1 MYKKIIKLFL
11 IMIVMNTAW
20 VMGKEGSRSS
30 GEERSIFD
38 RAEITACSCGMT
50 HRLGVHV
57 GRDGER
63 TITDTIGYY
72 TPPTFAEDYNDFMSG
87 LQVTGDDSIVTRI
100 HMLTSGII
108 NQFHVMTRNLN
119 ADGVVVDDY
128 APVDTW
134 VYGPAF
140 QQDDEGLW
148 HSQYPSMANTYD
160 GTMPSTIQLLMDY
173 TLPTAFGNSD
183 PEIHFND
190 QGIWD
195 PWAASTVGPSVG
207 WNVFDFPTW
216 TLDGLGINVVSDS
229 LGVPDEM
236 LYVYVGYNMVSTDPS
251 GSVVDNIATI
261 WQDGTVDENDNW
273 SCRSTLHGQGTTG
286 AWYGIWNS
294 VYPYHHLTQAV
305 VQYEAVPP
313 FVEQLPN
320 FSDTWAEEK
329 EIWADVVDLDGD
341 AFSCTLNVTIAPES
355 GNSYDQEIAMMQDSE
370 VEGRYIANITMTV
383 GDTVNFYVR
392 ATDVTGRSS
401 TSSWRSFIR
410 VATPSNAQYVLVL
423 EDGTIDTLGGTW
435 GSLYTS
441 GDGLNQVLQGS
452 QKYYIWNVNDRGG
465 VDYDVINHP
474 NFDLIVKYGWGGGT
488 MPSTGEDIY
497 GFGDFLDRGGRL
509 LYSDMD
515 YFWKTDLA
523 ADGIFSEGDFAYDYL
538 GLSYYW
544 NDPDNDGDGTNGGSG
559 DLNHF
564 GVDDDPITSTWEN
577 TAFGPLDYES
587 IAWTNWGDFMD
598 VGLAD
603 AIFSGDQSFSQ
614 TGSRYNGLG
623 FDAPF
628 KTIYFSFPIEAANPN
643 LESFTTLLSNSVD
656 WLMGYGGPVGTIA
669 QATPQDGETV
679 DLNTTD
685 QLTFIFG
692 GSISDPDGDLIGYKI
707 VLEGDLAVLDIPA
720 SDGVSASVSAADVT
734 VMIGENQSLTGT
746 WKVVASDGLESIES
760 GTRTLTLVTGTL
772 SSKEEVLP
780 KKFTLMG
787 NYPNPFNPD
796 TKIRIEMPISANV
809 TIIIRDILGREISRL
824 GNKVYSPGLHSFG
837 WDGKNYSG
845 NNVPS
850 GVYVYEVVA
859 TEVSTGNQL
868 YRATDKMI
876 LMK

>member
-1 MYKKIIKLFL
+1 MYKKIIRLFL
-11 IMIVMNTAW
+11 IMIVMTTAG
-20 VMGKEGSRSS
+20 VMGKEGSRLSS
-30 GEERSIFD
+30 DERFIID
-38 RAEITACSCGMT
+38 RAEITTCNCGMT

-63 TITDTIGYY
+63 TITDTISYY
-72 TPPTFAEDYNDFMSG
+72 TDPSYVEDYSDFMSG
-87 LQVTGDDSIVTRI
+87 YQSTGDDSVVTRI
-100 HMLTSGII
+100 HLLTAGVI

-119 ADGVVVDDY
+119 PDGVVVDDY
-128 APVDTW
+128 APVDIW

-148 HSQYPSMANTYD
+148 HSQYPSMGNTYD
-160 GTMPSTIQLLMDY
+160 GAMESSLQLLMPY
-173 TLPTAFGNSD
+173 TIPTVFSNSD
-183 PEIHFND
+183 PENHFNA
-190 QGIWD
+190 QGQWD
-195 PWAASTVGPSVG
+195 PWAATSGG

-236 LYVYVGYNMVSTDPS
+236 LYVYVGYNMVSTDVG
-251 GSVVDNIATI
+251 GSVVENIATI
-261 WQDGTVDENDNW
+261 WQDGTPDPTDNW
-273 SCRSTLHGQGTTG
+273 SCRSTLHSIAPEGGS
-286 AWYGIWNS
+286 WYGIWNGEF
-294 VYPYHHLTQAV
+294 PYHHLTQAV

-329 EIWADVVDLDGD
+329 EVWADVIDLDGD
-341 AFSCTLNVTIAPES
+341 AFACTLNVTIAPEG
-355 GNSYDQEIAMMQDSE
+355 GNPYDQEIAMMQDSE
-370 VEGRYIANITMTV
+370 IEGRYIANVTMAV
-383 GDTVNFYVR
+383 GDTVNFYIR

-401 TSSWRSFIR
+401 TSSWRSFVR
-410 VATPSNAQYVLVL
+410 VSAPSPSQHVLVL
-423 EDGTIDTLGGTW
+423 QDGTRDSLGGTW
-435 GSLYTS
+435 GSIYTS
-441 GDGLNQVLQGS
+441 GTGLNPLFGS
-452 QKYYIWNVNDRGG
+452 TGYYVWNVNDHSG

-474 NFDLIVKYGWGGGT
+474 NFDLIVKHGWAGGA
-488 MPSTGEDIY
+488 MPSKGEDIY

-515 YFWKTDLA
+515 YFWKTDLG
-523 ADGIFSEGDFAYDYL
+523 DEGSFSEGDFAYDYL

-559 DLNHF
+559 DLNHS
-564 GVDDDPITSTWEN
+564 GIDNDPITSPWEN
-577 TAFGPLDYES
+577 SAYGPLDYELMG
-587 IAWTNWGDFMD
+587 WTNWGDFMSVD
-598 VGLAD
+598 LAD
-603 AIFSGDQSFSQ
+603 HVFIGDQSYNK

-628 KTIYFSFPIEAANPN
+628 KTVYFAFPIEAG
-643 LESFTTLLSNSVD
+643 EDFTTLLSNSVD
-656 WLMGYGGPVGTIA
+656 WLMGYGGPTGTIA

-679 DLNTTD
+679 DLSTTD

-692 GSISDPDGDLIGYKI
+692 GSVSDPDGDLIGYKI
-707 VLEGDLAVLDIPA
+707 VLEGDLADLEIPA
-720 SDGVSASVSAADVT
+720 SDGVSASVSTADVT
-734 VMIGENQSLTGT
+734 EMIGENQSLTGT

-760 GTRTLTLVTGTL
+760 GTRTLTVITGTL
-772 SSKEEVLP
+772 SSKEEVFP
-780 KKFTLMG
+780 KQFTLMG

-796 TKIRIEMPISANV
+796 TQIRIEMPISANV
-809 TIIIRDILGREISRL
+809 TIIISDILGREISRL
-824 GNKVYSPGLHSFG
+824 GNEVYSPGVHSFG

>member
-1 MYKKIIKLFL
+1 MYKKIIRLFL
-11 IMIVMNTAW
+11 IMIVINTAW

-30 GEERSIFD
+30 GDERSIID
-38 RAEITACSCGMT
+38 RAEITTCNCGMT

-63 TITDTIGYY
+63 TITDTISYY
-72 TPPTFAEDYNDFMSG
+72 TDPSYVEDYSDFMSG
-87 LQVTGDDSIVTRI
+87 YQSTGDDSVVTRI
-100 HMLTSGII
+100 HLLTAGVI

-119 ADGVVVDDY
+119 PDGVVVDDY

-134 VYGPAF
+134 VYGPAY

-148 HSQYPSMANTYD
+148 HAQYPSMGNTYD
-160 GTMPSTIQLLMDY
+160 GAMESSLQLLMPY
-173 TLPTAFGNSD
+173 TIPTVFSNSD
-183 PEIHFND
+183 PENHFNA
-190 QGIWD
+190 QGEWD
-195 PWAASTVGPSVG
+195 PWAATSGG

-355 GNSYDQEIAMMQDSE
+355 GNSYDQEIAMMQDLE
-370 VEGRYIANITMTV
+370 VEGRYIANVTMTV

-497 GFGDFLDRGGRL
+497 GFGDFLDGGGRL

-523 ADGIFSEGDFAYDYL
+523 ADGNFSEGDFAYDYL
-538 GLSYYW
+538 GLSPAYR
-544 NDPDNDGDGTNGGSG
+544 
-559 DLNHF
+559 
-564 GVDDDPITSTWEN
+564 TSSQ
-577 TAFGPLDYES
+577 P
-587 IAWTNWGDFMD
+587 
-598 VGLAD
+598 LAD
-603 AIFSGDQSFSQ
+603 LSEL
-614 TGSRYNGLG
+614 RLLLG
-623 FDAPF
+623 FSNEAF
-628 KTIYFSFPIEAANPN
+628 FS
-643 LESFTTLLSNSVD
+643 LKD
-656 WLMGYGGPVGTIA
+656 H
-669 QATPQDGETV
+669 
-679 DLNTTD
+679 
-685 QLTFIFG
+685 
-692 GSISDPDGDLIGYKI
+692 
-707 VLEGDLAVLDIPA
+707 LAVLPDAYSDLNVNTCSGLVLQTLATGLSLEQADSILATRTTEGAFVSVEAFLQQPELA
-720 SDGVSASVSAADVT
+720 GLGVKQEGLSVQSRFFEVKVRARFEDQIAYLTSILHRDPVTGAIVVVGRNSGEKFIMGTGIRQPVENSDG
-734 VMIGENQSLTGT
+734 
-746 WKVVASDGLESIES
+746 
-760 GTRTLTLVTGTL
+760 
-772 SSKEEVLP
+772 
-780 KKFTLMG
+780 
-787 NYPNPFNPD
+787 
-796 TKIRIEMPISANV
+796 
-809 TIIIRDILGREISRL
+809 
-824 GNKVYSPGLHSFG
+824 
-837 WDGKNYSG
+837 
-845 NNVPS
+845 
-850 GVYVYEVVA
+850 
-859 TEVSTGNQL
+859 
-868 YRATDKMI
+868 
-876 LMK
+876 

>member
-1 MYKKIIKLFL
+1 MYKKIIRLFL

-30 GEERSIFD
+30 GEERSIID
-38 RAEITACSCGMT
+38 RAEITACNCGMT

-72 TPPTFAEDYNDFMSG
+72 TPPTFVEDYGDFMSG
-87 LQVTGDDSIVTRI
+87 YQSTGDDSVVTRI
-100 HMLTSGII
+100 HLLTAGII
-108 NQFHVMTRNLN
+108 NQYHVMTRNVGP
-119 ADGVVVDDY
+119 DGNVSDAW
-128 APVDTW
+128 APVDIW
-134 VYGPAF
+134 IYGPAF

-160 GTMPSTIQLLMDY
+160 GALPTTIQLLMPW
-173 TLPTAFGNSD
+173 TLPSFFDNSD
-183 PEIHFND
+183 PENHFNS
-190 QGIWD
+190 QGQWD
-195 PWAASTVGPSVG
+195 PWAATSGG
-207 WNVFDFPTW
+207 WNVYDFPSN

-236 LYVYVGYNMVSTDPS
+236 LYVYVGYNMVSDLNANPP
-251 GSVVDNIATI
+251 DNIATI

-273 SCRSTLHGQGTTG
+273 SCRSTLHSIAPEGG
-286 AWYGIWNS
+286 AWYGIWNGT
-294 VYPYHHLTQAV
+294 YPYHHLTQV
-305 VQYEAVPP
+305 VVEYEAVPP
-313 FVEQLPN
+313 FVEQLPT
-320 FSDTWAEEK
+320 FSDTWADEK
-329 EIWADVVDLDGD
+329 EVWADVVDLDGD
-341 AFSCTLNVTIAPES
+341 AFACTLNVTIAPEG
-355 GNSYDQEIAMMQDSE
+355 GNPYDQQIAMMQDLE
-370 VEGRYIANITMTV
+370 VEGRYIANVTMAV
-383 GDTVNFYVR
+383 GDTVNFNVR

-410 VATPSNAQYVLVL
+410 VSEPNILQHVLVL
-423 EDGTIDTLGGTW
+423 QDGTRDSLGQDNW
-435 GSLYTS
+435 GSIYTS
-441 GDGLNQVLQGS
+441 PDGLNPILEGS
-452 QKYYIWNVNDRGG
+452 SNYYIWNVNDRNG

-497 GFGDFLDRGGRL
+497 GFGDFLDGGGRL

-515 YFWKTDLA
+515 YFWKTGLA
-523 ADGIFSEGDFAYDYL
+523 DVGIFSPGDFAYDYL
-538 GLSYYW
+538 GLLNYI
-544 NDPDNDGDGTNGGSG
+544 NDPDNDGDGANGGSG
-559 DLNHF
+559 GLNHY

-577 TAFGPLDYES
+577 SAYGPLDYELMG
-587 IAWTNWGDFMD
+587 WTNWGDHMT
-598 VGLAD
+598 VSLAD
-603 AIFSGDQSFSQ
+603 YIFVDISSNK

-628 KTIYFSFPIEAANPN
+628 KTVYFSFPIEAGAD
-643 LESFTTLLSNSVD
+643 FTTLLSNSVD
-656 WLMGYGGPVGTIA
+656 WLMGYGGPTGTIA

-679 DLNTTD
+679 DLSTTD

-692 GSISDPDGDLIGYKI
+692 GSVSDPDDDLIGYKI
-707 VLEGDLAVLDIPA
+707 VLEGDLADLEIPA

-734 VMIGENQSLTGT
+734 AMIGENQSLTGT

-772 SSKEEVLP
+772 SSKEEVFP
-780 KKFTLMG
+780 KQFTLMG

-796 TKIRIEMPISANV
+796 TKIRIEIPISANV

-824 GNKVYSPGLHSFG
+824 GNEVYSPGLHSFG